1 MFVTDVL
8 LFYSKCRGQKK
19 IIKFHRWKLSIFK
32 QETYHRRL
40 DFKRKNIRF
49 LNTILHYKSQLVLR
63 MSMFFSNEWA
73 WLFYKN
79 CVCNV
84 ISDAYSEPCQT
95 SKMEHF
101 SKKSFG
107 KSFFLITPLNTLK
120 INSSKV
126 PPPDESISVSFFR
139 LAILQDVFHWV
150 LREILK
156 RKWKHTGAIF
166 FRAFPFS
173 SRTSTMKQDSS

>member
-19 IIKFHRWKLSIFK
+19 IIKFNRWKLSIFK

-40 DFKRKNIRF
+40 DFKTKNIRF
-49 LNTILHYKSQLVLR
+49 LTTILQYKSQLVLR

-79 CVCNV
+79 CVCSV

-95 SKMEHF
+95 SKMENF
-101 SKKSFG
+101 PKK
-107 KSFFLITPLNTLK
+107 
-120 INSSKV
+120 V
-126 PPPDESISVSFFR
+126 
-139 LAILQDVFHWV
+139 
-150 LREILK
+150 
-156 RKWKHTGAIF
+156 IF
-166 FRAFPFS
+166 FS
-173 SRTSTMKQDSS
+173 DYTSEYPQNKLIPKFLLPTNQYQFLFFD